1 MGLLLGLAGL
11 GAPLGAP
18 AAWGLDCDGR
28 WLSRAE
34 ILMCADPQLGRMEE
48 QLSRRIKGNAARLSF
63 GQYLGLRHW
72 QAAQAKQRNACGADR
87 ECIAASL
94 RAQAR
99 FLDRLQRCA
108 STSLARRAC
117 LHNLLAEEPASVRR

>member
-1 MGLLLGLAGL
+1 MGRAIGLLLGLTGL
-11 GAPLGAP
+11 GTS

-34 ILMCADPQLGRMEE
+34 VTICADPQLGRMEE
-48 QLSRRIKGNAARLSF
+48 QLSRRIKGNAPRLSF

-72 QAAQAKQRNACGADR
+72 QAAQARQRNSCGADR

>member
-1 MGLLLGLAGL
+1 MRRALGLLLGLAG
-11 GAPLGAP
+11 LGAP

-28 WLSRAE
+28 WLSRNE
-34 ILMCADPQLGRMEE
+34 IIICADPQLWRMEE
-48 QLSRRIKGNAARLSF
+48 QVSRKIKGNAARLTF

-72 QAAQAKQRNACGADR
+72 QASQARQRNTCGADR
-87 ECIAASL
+87 ECIAAGL
-94 RAQAR
+94 RAQGR

-117 LHNLLAEEPASVRR
+117 LRNLLAEEPTSVRR